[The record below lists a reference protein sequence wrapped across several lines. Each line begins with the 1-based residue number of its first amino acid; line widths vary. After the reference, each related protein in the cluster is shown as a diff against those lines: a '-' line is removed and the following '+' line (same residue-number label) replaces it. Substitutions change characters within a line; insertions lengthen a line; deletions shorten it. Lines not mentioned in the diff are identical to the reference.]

1 VTRFL
6 SLAGSEHLLA
16 TLDLK
21 DKKGAVIAMKRI
33 YVVGLALCLLLI
45 LTLALGTA
53 CEGTYGTD
61 VATSS
66 DSLAENVDITATE
79 ADGVIPPTESES
91 PALPSIANVVAVVT
105 PSVVTIDTEVTVNF
119 FRQSY
124 TQEGAGSGWIIDES
138 GIIVTNAHVVEGAET
153 IIVTLHDG
161 RAFTADS
168 NMIAIDQL
176 NDLAVIKIDAEN
188 LPTLDIGDSSELRVG
203 DWVVAIGNPLG
214 LGTSAKEGIVSRLDV
229 SLTVDSQMMY
239 DLIETSAAINP
250 GNSGGPLVSMKG
262 EVIGITSAKVSSV
275 GVEGLGYAIS
285 TDYAMPIIE
294 ELIETYHI
302 Q

>member
-1 VTRFL
+1 
-6 SLAGSEHLLA
+6 
-16 TLDLK
+16 
-21 DKKGAVIAMKRI
+21 MKRI